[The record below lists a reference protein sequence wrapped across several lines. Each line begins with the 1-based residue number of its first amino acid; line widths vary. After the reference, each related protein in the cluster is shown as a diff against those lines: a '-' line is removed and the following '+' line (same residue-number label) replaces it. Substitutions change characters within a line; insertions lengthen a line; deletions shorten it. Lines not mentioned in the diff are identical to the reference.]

1 MTCIACNYLYRNDLR
16 KRDETHCAIM
26 KLEVKAFIKKEVLRL
41 KAKEHLTSRDVIE
54 IDSIKKLVEYENIQK
69 MRYK

>member
-1 MTCIACNYLYRNDLR
+1 
-16 KRDETHCAIM
+16 M

-69 MRYK
+69 MRYKQMQYENTNSIRN